1 LEFPGDIIGR
11 NGCRIEHFYDF
22 FPRKALL
29 TLVACAGW
37 ISPFSGRYRGF
48 SLRTR
53 LSIRPMGYF
62 HSTAS
67 RKAAHEIS
75 MRLEERIQLV
85 NLIDKSAEAPDADI
99 IQAFLVQQLLEKEGV
114 RFVDIEVR
122 DSDERDL
129 KGTSINR
136 LDLGETASDGLYTME
151 LCGDLGFC
159 APVMDPN
166 ALDRSLRIVRDISFG
181 TGGKTKRLTVRI
193 SFDSF
198 LNPIRQMQMWPGS
211 IAALVTSNGQFLAST
226 DKTFSDR
233 KKLGD
238 TGNPLEIDV
247 LREIRNK
254 PFGNVFGQG
263 HPPKLVVAFY
273 KLPSINWYILIL
285 SKGSVILEPMVE
297 FRFYY
302 AVSGIAALIM
312 ILLLIRITTRSV
324 GQSVSE
330 ISTAALKVRRGDY
343 SFKLKVDRS
352 DEIGQLKRSFNS
364 MVDGLRQRDLIEQTF
379 GRYVDKN
386 IAEELMS
393 KPESLRLGG
402 QKRTVTIMM
411 SDLRD
416 FTPMS
421 EKLQPEEVI
430 AILNR
435 YFGRMIGVIEKYKG
449 IIVDFYGDSILVFF
463 NGDDSETQERSMDA
477 LRCAFD
483 MQSAFK
489 GFVRENEAQGL
500 PFVAMGI
507 GIHTGEVIVG
517 NIGTESRAKYGIVG
531 AAVNLTDRI
540 QATAPPGGVIIS
552 QQTLEQVSNR
562 VVIAKNFTVCLKG
575 VEDQKELFEVG
586 SILG

>member
-1 LEFPGDIIGR
+1 MI
-11 NGCRIEHFYDF
+11 
-22 FPRKALL
+22 
-29 TLVACAGW
+29 
-37 ISPFSGRYRGF
+37 F
-48 SLRTR
+48 SLERR
-53 LSIRPMGYF
+53 FLLLLLVPVGLVLFLAGIGGFLYARGYLYDQWVI
-62 HSTAS
+62 STQLLLE
-67 RKAAHEIS
+67 KAAHEIS
-75 MRLEERIQLV
+75 MRLEERIQLI

-114 RFVDIEVR
+114 RFVDIEIR
-122 DSDERDL
+122 NSDERDL

-136 LDLGETASDGLYTME
+136 LNLGETSTDGLYTME

-238 TGNPLEIDV
+238 TGDPLEIEV
-247 LREIRNK
+247 LGQIRNK

-263 HPPKLVVAFY
+263 HPPRLVVAFY

-477 LRCAFD
+477 
-483 MQSAFK
+483 
-489 GFVRENEAQGL
+489 
-500 PFVAMGI
+500 
-507 GIHTGEVIVG
+507 
-517 NIGTESRAKYGIVG
+517 
-531 AAVNLTDRI
+531 
-540 QATAPPGGVIIS
+540 
-552 QQTLEQVSNR
+552 
-562 VVIAKNFTVCLKG
+562 
-575 VEDQKELFEVG
+575 
-586 SILG
+586 

>member
-1 LEFPGDIIGR
+1 MI
-11 NGCRIEHFYDF
+11 
-22 FPRKALL
+22 
-29 TLVACAGW
+29 
-37 ISPFSGRYRGF
+37 F
-48 SLRTR
+48 SLERR
-53 LSIRPMGYF
+53 FLLLLLVPVGLVLFLAGIGGFLYARGYLYDQWVI
-62 HSTAS
+62 STQLLLE
-67 RKAAHEIS
+67 KAAHEIS
-75 MRLEERIQLV
+75 MRLEERIQLI

-114 RFVDIEVR
+114 RFVDIEIR
-122 DSDERDL
+122 NSDERDL

-136 LDLGETASDGLYTME
+136 LNLGETSTDGLYTME

-238 TGNPLEIDV
+238 TGDPLEIEV
-247 LREIRNK
+247 LGQIRNK

-263 HPPKLVVAFY
+263 HPPRLVVAFY

>member
-1 LEFPGDIIGR
+1 MI
-11 NGCRIEHFYDF
+11 
-22 FPRKALL
+22 
-29 TLVACAGW
+29 
-37 ISPFSGRYRGF
+37 F
-48 SLRTR
+48 SLERR
-53 LSIRPMGYF
+53 FLLLLLLPVGLVLFLAGIAGFLYARGYLYDQWVI
-62 HSTAS
+62 STELLLE
-67 RKAAHEIS
+67 KAAHQIS
-75 MRLEERIQLV
+75 MRLEERIQLI

-99 IQAFLVQQLLEKEGV
+99 IQAFLVQQLLAKEGV
-114 RFVDIEVR
+114 RFVDIEIR

-129 KGTSINR
+129 KGTSLNH
-136 LDLGETASDGLYTME
+136 LDLGETAVDGLYTME

-181 TGGKTKRLTVRI
+181 TSGKTKRLTVRI

-238 TGNPLEIDV
+238 TGDPLEVDV

-263 HPPKLVVAFY
+263 HPPKLVIAFY
-273 KLPSINWYILIL
+273 KLPSINWYILIF

-302 AVSGIAALIM
+302 AVSGIVALIM

-324 GQSVSE
+324 GQSISE

-343 SFKLKVDRS
+343 SFKLKLDRS

-386 IAEELMS
+386 IAEELMN

-402 QKRTVTIMM
+402 HKRTVTIMM

-421 EKLQPEEVI
+421 EKLEPEEVI
-430 AILNR
+430 AMLNR
-435 YFGRMIGVIEKYKG
+435 YFGRMIRVIEKYKG

-463 NGDDSETQERSMDA
+463 NGDETQTKERAMDA
-477 LRCAFD
+477 IKCAFD

-489 GFVRENEAQGL
+489 GFVAENQDQGL
-500 PFVAMGI
+500 PTVAMGI

-540 QATAPPGGVIIS
+540 QSTCPPGGVIIS
-552 QQTLEQVSNR
+552 EQTLEQVSNR
-562 VVIAKNFTVCLKG
+562 VVVAKKFTVCLKG

-586 SILG
+586 SILS